1 MIRLFKKDIL
11 LFIQDK
17 RSLLMSLLL
26 PIVLIALF
34 GFILKGNT
42 DDGNSLSPIK
52 LLVCDEDVSEISK
65 ALISVLDSSEN
76 LEVIQFDCAQSLDLI
91 NRGKYVGVLIFHDGF
106 QDSIELNLPLP
117 LEIKYDRA
125 HELELRLLQSLITK
139 SLLDTIGS
147 KILSGHVKSN
157 VESMYG
163 KVGPEMLRLID
174 QLNASINLDDLIV
187 LRTSS
192 IVGEKKKI
200 SLNLIQAIAGT
211 AVIML
216 LFSITTHATSIISEK
231 ENGTMNRLLCSPLNP
246 TNILFGKMLSAF
258 FIAICQLSVMIL
270 FSIGVFNFDITVNF
284 PAFILLVF
292 ATIIAVT
299 GFGFFLAAISNTR
312 QQAENLSTLV
322 IIVMSAI
329 GGSMV
334 PLFMMPEIMEK
345 FALFT
350 VNYWVIQSFYD
361 IYWRLLPFSEILPRI
376 FVLLFAGFAM
386 IIISI
391 ALFRRNINRIVL
403 T

>member
-11 LFIQDK
+11 LFVQDK

-26 PIVLIALF
+26 PLVLIALF
-34 GFILKGNT
+34 GFILQGNN
-42 DDGNSLSPIK
+42 DDGNRLSPIK
-52 LLVCDEDVSEISK
+52 LLVCDEDVSETSK

-76 LEVIQFDCAQSLDLI
+76 LEVIQVNCAQSLDLI
-91 NRGKYVGVLIFHDGF
+91 NRGKYIGVLIFGHGF
-106 QDSIELNLPLP
+106 QDSIELNSPLP

-139 SLLDTIGS
+139 RLLDTIGNT
-147 KILSGHVKSN
+147 ILSGHVKSN
-157 VESMYG
+157 VERMYG
-163 KVGPEMLRLID
+163 DVDPEMLRLID

-187 LRTSS
+187 LRTNS
-192 IVGEKKKI
+192 IVGERKKI
-200 SLNLIQAIAGT
+200 NLNLIQAIAGT

-231 ENGTMNRLLCSPLNP
+231 ENGTINRLLCSPLKP
-246 TNILFGKMLSAF
+246 TSILFGKMLSAF
-258 FIAICQLSVMIL
+258 FIAVCQLTVMFL
-270 FSIGVFNFDITVNF
+270 FSIAVFNFDITINF
-284 PAFILLVF
+284 PTFILLVF
-292 ATIIAVT
+292 ATIVAVI

-376 FVLLFAGFAM
+376 FVLLFTGVTL
-386 IIISI
+386 IVISI
-391 ALFRRNINRIVL
+391 ALFRQNINRIVQ

>member
-42 DDGNSLSPIK
+42 EDGNSLSPIK
-52 LLVCDEDVSEISK
+52 LLVCDEDVSETSE

-76 LEVIQFDCAQSLDLI
+76 LEIIQFDCTQSLNLI

-106 QDSIELNLPLP
+106 QDSLELNSPLP

-147 KILSGHVKSN
+147 KILSGQVKSN
-157 VESMYG
+157 VENTYG
-163 KVGPEMLRLID
+163 EVDPEMLSLID
-174 QLNASINLDDLIV
+174 QFNASINLDDLIV
-187 LRTSS
+187 LKTNS
-192 IVGEKKKI
+192 IIGEKKKI
-200 SLNLIQAIAGT
+200 NLNLIQAIAGT

-231 ENGTMNRLLCSPLNP
+231 ENGTINRLLCSPLKP

-258 FIAICQLSVMIL
+258 FVAVCQLTVMFL
-270 FSIGVFNFDITVNF
+270 FSIAAFNFDITINF
-284 PAFILLVF
+284 TAFIFLVF
-292 ATIIAVT
+292 ATIVAVI

-345 FALFT
+345 FAVFT

-361 IYWRLLPFSEILPRI
+361 IYWRFLPFSEILPRV
-376 FVLLFAGFAM
+376 FVLLFTGVTL
-386 IIISI
+386 IVISI
-391 ALFRRNINRIVL
+391 ALFRQNINRIVQ